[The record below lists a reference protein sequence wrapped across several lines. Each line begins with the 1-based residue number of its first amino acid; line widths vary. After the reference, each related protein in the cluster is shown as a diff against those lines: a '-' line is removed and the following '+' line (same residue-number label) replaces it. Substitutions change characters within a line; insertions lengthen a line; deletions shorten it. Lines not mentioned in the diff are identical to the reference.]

1 MPQITVTD
9 LRKTYRIAER
19 RPGLGSAI
27 TELVH
32 RRYRDIVALDGIS
45 FSVEPGE
52 LVGYIGPNG
61 AGKSTTVKILGGI
74 RDPGPGRGSL
84 RG

>member
-19 RPGLGSAI
+19 RPGLSGAI
-27 TELVH
+27 ARLVH

-52 LVGYIGPNG
+52 LVGYIG

-74 RDPGPGRGSL
+74 LCGAWAASPRALSC
-84 RG
+84 